1 MPAVRSS
8 ITITVVAVAPHLACA
23 DHPRVTKFP
32 HDFDN
37 APAAPPAAEAEGEP
51 DADDLLPD
59 DDEGEEYEDEEDFDD
74 EEGGMLED
82 EVDLQGEEGLENQDP
97 NGQPVLGAGA
107 QQLQGKAGLAAA
119 VAEAGAGVED
129 MEV

>member
-1 MPAVRSS
+1 
-8 ITITVVAVAPHLACA
+8 
-23 DHPRVTKFP
+23 VTKFP

-37 APAAPPAAEAEGEP
+37 APAAPPAEADGEP

-59 DDEGEEYEDEEDFDD
+59 DDEGEEYEDEEEYD
-74 EEGGMLED
+74 EEYDDREGAMD
-82 EVDLQGEEGLENQDP
+82 EVDLQGEGLENQDP
-97 NGQPVLGAGA
+97 NGQPALGAGA

-129 MEV
+129 MEL